1 VAVRRHP
8 PWCWPAGAYLF
19 SDRIA
24 LALTRARPADVEG
37 DARLHNI
44 VEGLCVAAGLPKPDL
59 YVVDDHT
66 LNAFSLGRNP
76 GHASVVVTSGLLDKL
91 NRVELEGVVAHE
103 LAHIRNHDTLVT
115 TTAVGLPL
123 LRVVLPGRRESVA
136 DATGVRFTRYP
147 PGLIAALEKLRGEP
161 SPGRS
166 WTTAHLWIN
175 APTPHRPAT
184 GRAPRPLGESAE
196 SGFSKIGVRG
206 RGSFES
212 SGLPNAPLRAY
223 SGAVTRGQRPP

>member
-1 VAVRRHP
+1 MIEGINEHITANRRRSLVGLAAFVVLAALIGAGIGA
-8 PWCWPAGAYLF
+8 WWLFAAIALVLAAGAYLF

-24 LALTRARPADVEG
+24 LALTRARPADAEG

-103 LAHIRNHDTLVT
+103 LAHIRNHDTLIT

-136 DATGVRFTRYP
+136 DVTGVRFTRYP
-147 PGLIAALEKLRGEP
+147 PGLIAALEKLRVEP
-161 SPGRS
+161 SPARS

-175 APTPHRPAT
+175 APHPPMDQR
-184 GRAPRPLGESAE
+184 LAE
-196 SGFSKIGVRG
+196 
-206 RGSFES
+206 
-212 SGLPNAPLRAY
+212 LRDL
-223 SGAVTRGQRPP
+223 